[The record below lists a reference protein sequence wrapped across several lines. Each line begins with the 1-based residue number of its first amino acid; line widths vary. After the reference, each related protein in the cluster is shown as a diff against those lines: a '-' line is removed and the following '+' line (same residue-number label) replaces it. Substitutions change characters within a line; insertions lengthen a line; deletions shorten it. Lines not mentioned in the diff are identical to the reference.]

1 MIIIKA
7 MVVLSTTLFNLLQF
21 GVLYSWLKFAF
32 DNCITFNGKGT
43 VCITFDKYVHENEC
57 VKLNDKSGTLRLG
70 ILDFFPFFN

>member
-32 DNCITFNGKGT
+32 DNCITFNSKEQ
-43 VCITFDKYVHENEC
+43 YVLPLINMFMKMN
-57 VKLNDKSGTLRLG
+57 V
-70 ILDFFPFFN
+70 